1 MYLTHITTEG
11 ERWDQIAARYYG
23 DSRRYQPIIDGNQHV
38 PLTPALPS
46 ALRLAI
52 PVLEREPTLEDMP
65 PWMR

>member
-23 DSRRYQPIIDGNQHV
+23 DSRRYQPIIDANQHV

-46 ALRLAI
+46 GLKLAI
-52 PVLEREPTLEDMP
+52 PVLEREATLEDMP

>member
-23 DSRRYQPIIDGNQHV
+23 DSRRYQPIIDANQHV

-46 ALRLAI
+46 GLKLANI
-52 PVLEREPTLEDMP
+52 KR
-65 PWMR
+65 